1 MKQGLQHTAI
11 NFHKANVQNSAKYKT
26 TILQED
32 DEVAI
37 RWRANEDMRCKKSK
51 KIKKQSPQNTSPLQK
66 TSLPKQFY
74 ASYHMIL
81 SLIRLYSNPN
91 FEHCIV

>member
-11 NFHKANVQNSAKYKT
+11 NFHKANVQDSAKYK

-37 RWRANEDMRCKKSK
+37 RWRANEDTRWKSK
-51 KIKKQSPQNTSPLQK
+51 KTHEEK
-66 TSLPKQFY
+66 
-74 ASYHMIL
+74 
-81 SLIRLYSNPN
+81 
-91 FEHCIV
+91 

>member
-11 NFHKANVQNSAKYKT
+11 NFHKANVQDSAKYK

-37 RWRANEDMRCKKSK
+37 RWGANEDMRWKMRKYEK
-51 KIKKQSPQNTSPLQK
+51 KIKDEKMMRISNTFK
-66 TSLPKQFY
+66 TTLPKQF
-74 ASYHMIL
+74 
-81 SLIRLYSNPN
+81 
-91 FEHCIV
+91 